1 MKKEMMQSLQTFYFL
16 LLTFATGVFYFC
28 FYLVSLVFSLSMA
41 FTLIGLPMITYV
53 MRSTRTFARYERI
66 QTKIYTDLSIDP
78 YGEPAIKEGSLWQQA
93 KEELTDRRNWTII
106 GWLMLKFPLGLLA
119 LLLAVLCY
127 IAPVIFILV
136 PLAVPYL
143 DIYFAGIRVDTFVK
157 SLFVMAGGVLLAY
170 AGAKLGR
177 SSALLV
183 GRYIRQM
190 FERLHT

>member
-1 MKKEMMQSLQTFYFL
+1 MKKEIVQSLQTFYFL

-41 FTLIGLPMITYV
+41 FTLIGVPMITYV

-66 QTKIYTDLSIDP
+66 QTKIYTDISIEP
-78 YGEPAIKEGSLWQQA
+78 YERPEKNGGSVWQQA
-93 KEELTDRRNWTII
+93 KEELADRRNWTII
-106 GWLMLKFPLGLLA
+106 GCLMLKFPLGLLA

-143 DIYFAGIRVDTFVK
+143 DINVAGMPVDTFVK
-157 SLFVMAGGVLLAY
+157 SLFVMAGGVLLAF
-170 AGAKLGR
+170 AGAKLGW
-177 SSALLV
+177 SSALLA
-183 GRYIRQM
+183 GRYTRNM
-190 FERLHT
+190 FKRLHT

>member
-1 MKKEMMQSLQTFYFL
+1 MKKEMVQSLQTFYFL

-66 QTKIYTDLSIDP
+66 QTKIYTDLSIEP
-78 YGEPAIKEGSLWQQA
+78 YDEPEIKEGSLWQQA

-106 GWLMLKFPLGLLA
+106 GWLMLKFPLGLLV

-190 FERLHT
+190 FERLHA

>member
-1 MKKEMMQSLQTFYFL
+1 MKKEMVQSLQTCYFL

-66 QTKIYTDLSIDP
+66 QTKIYTDLSIEP
-78 YGEPAIKEGSLWQQA
+78 YEEPEIKEGSLWQQA

-106 GWLMLKFPLGLLA
+106 GWLMLKFPLGLLT
-119 LLLAVLCY
+119 LLLTVLCY
-127 IAPVIFILV
+127 VAPVIFILV
-136 PLAVPYL
+136 PLAIPYL

-157 SLFVMAGGVLLAY
+157 SLFVMAGGALLAY

-177 SSALLV
+177 STALLV

>member
-66 QTKIYTDLSIDP
+66 QTKIYTDLSIEP
-78 YGEPAIKEGSLWQQA
+78 YDEPGIKEGSLWQQT
-93 KEELTDRRNWTII
+93 KEELTDHRNWTII

-143 DIYFAGIRVDTFVK
+143 DIYFAGMRVDTFAK
-157 SLFVMAGGVLLAY
+157 SLYVMAGGVLLAY

>member
-1 MKKEMMQSLQTFYFL
+1 MKKEMMQSLQDFYFL
-16 LLTFATGVFYFC
+16 LLTFVTGVFYFC

-41 FTLIGLPMITYV
+41 FTLVGLPMITYV

-66 QTKIYTDLSIDP
+66 QTKIYTDLSIEP
-78 YGEPAIKEGSLWQQA
+78 YELPEKSEGSVWRQA
-93 KEELTDRRNWTII
+93 KEELADRRNWTII

-127 IAPVIFILV
+127 IAPVIFILI
-136 PLAVPYL
+136 PLAVPYMDL
-143 DIYFAGIRVDTFVK
+143 YFAGIPVDTFAK

-177 SSALLV
+177 SSALLA

-190 FERLHT
+190 FERLHA

>member
-1 MKKEMMQSLQTFYFL
+1 MKKEMVQSLQTFYFL

-66 QTKIYTDLSIDP
+66 QTKIYTDLSIEP
-78 YGEPAIKEGSLWQQA
+78 YDEPEIKEGSLWQQA

-106 GWLMLKFPLGLLA
+106 GWLMLKFPLGLLV

>member
-1 MKKEMMQSLQTFYFL
+1 MKKEMVQSLQTFYFL

-66 QTKIYTDLSIDP
+66 QTKIYTDISIEP
-78 YGEPAIKEGSLWQQA
+78 YERPEKNGGSVWQQA

-119 LLLAVLCY
+119 LLLAFLCY

-157 SLFVMAGGVLLAY
+157 SLFVMVGGVLLAY